1 MSQIII
7 MDGQP
12 FAILI
17 EGGPEGSYL
26 MPPIVLDHD
35 GNIIDGHEIL
45 AAMSQAGVTLD
56 SAGDGIWTGRTAL
69 GTTVQHPYL
78 TGKAPADLAEIDQA
92 MASISRQLG
101 VPIGPPGS

>member
-1 MSQIII
+1 

-12 FAILI
+12 FAVLI

-45 AAMSQAGVTLD
+45 AAMNQAGVTIE
-56 SAGDGIWTGRTAL
+56 SATGGVWTGRTAL
-69 GTTVQHPYL
+69 GTRVQHPYL
-78 TGKAPADLAEIDQA
+78 TGKTPADLAEIDQV
-92 MASISRQLG
+92 MAGISSRLG